1 MPAWQEPQGKGQ
13 RGKRHLL
20 QGPREPWGNR
30 EAAELLAEDGPAA
43 GSSGRQVFSSQEA
56 F

>member
-13 RGKRHLL
+13 RGNRHLL

-30 EAAELLAEDGPAA
+30 KAAELLAEDGPAA
-43 GSSGRQVFSSQEA
+43 GGSGRQVFSSQEA